1 MDETSPVYQNFLNK
15 MRFSRPLRESTR
27 KVSASKFLQR
37 DDNVGEK
44 MSMSSTVR
52 DVNQK
57 INDITVLVVSIHGTL
72 KAQEKLNLDILKF
85 ERERIERRRRRNRER
100 DLESRKG
107 SKNIFQ
113 KLVDKATA
121 PIRGLLSTVL
131 GGLFN
136 ILTGKFVMGLID
148 FFTKPKNIER
158 LVSVLKFLG
167 DYLPAIATIS
177 ALLIATI
184 GGTIAAMSLKFIP
197 ALIGT
202 TATMLSNP
210 KVLAAAGLVTAGGF
224 LLNRANSGETTK
236 VTEDDTAVTSFAK
249 QGGAAGFLNRN
260 MFGGGDDNNMDSG
273 TNVNVQFSGGGKVPG
288 TGNADSVPSM
298 LTPGEFVMSK
308 GAVEKFGTGTLSAMN
323 AMGGGTNVPI
333 INLGGTKIAMKGGGE
348 VTDNM
353 IANINIPEIS
363 PPMRASNNTMVTG
376 TNNTFNMPTQT
387 DAITNTAVLPTFTEE
402 APSFSKMDVLGIKY
416 KEFA

>member
-37 DDNVGEK
+37 DGDVGEK

-52 DVNQK
+52 NVNQK

-131 GGLFN
+131 GGL
-136 ILTGKFVMGLID
+136 D
-148 FFTKPKNIER
+148 FITKPKNIER

-202 TATMLSNP
+202 TATMLANP
-210 KVLAAAGLVTAGGF
+210 KVLAASGLVAAGGF

-260 MFGGGDDNNMDSG
+260 MFGGGDDNMNSEENM
-273 TNVNVQFSGGGKVPG
+273 NVQFSGGGKVPG

-308 GAVEKFGTGTLSAMN
+308 GAVEEFGTGTLSAMN

-348 VTDNM
+348 VTNNM
-353 IANINIPEIS
+353 LPNINIPEIP
-363 PPMRASNNTMVTG
+363 PPMRPSDNTMVTG
-376 TNNTFNMPTQT
+376 TNNTFSMPTQT
-387 DAITNTAVLPTFTEE
+387 NAITNTAVLPTFTEE

>member
-1 MDETSPVYQNFLNK
+1 

-37 DDNVGEK
+37 DGDVGEK

-52 DVNQK
+52 NVNQK
-57 INDITVLVVSIHGTL
+57 INDITVLVVSIHETL
-72 KAQEKLNLDILKF
+72 RSQDKLNLDILKF

-107 SKNIFQ
+107 RKNIFQ

-148 FFTKPKNIER
+148 FITKPKNIER

-202 TATMLSNP
+202 TATMLANP
-210 KVLAAAGLVTAGGF
+210 KVLAASGLVAAGGF

-260 MFGGGDDNNMDSG
+260 MFGGGDDNMDSG

-323 AMGGGTNVPI
+323 AMGGGTNTPI
-333 INLGGTKIAMKGGGE
+333 INIGGTKIAMRGGGE
-348 VTDNM
+348 VTNNM
-353 IANINIPEIS
+353 LPNINIPEIP
-363 PPMRASNNTMVTG
+363 PPMRPSNNTMVTG

-387 DAITNTAVLPTFTEE
+387 NAITNTAILPTFTEE

>member
-1 MDETSPVYQNFLNK
+1 MDETSPVYQNFLNRMK
-15 MRFSRPLRESTR
+15 FSRPIRETTR
-27 KVSASKFLQR
+27 RVSASKFLQR
-37 DDNVGEK
+37 DDDVGKK

-57 INDITVLVVSIHGTL
+57 INDITILVVSIHGTL

-85 ERERIERRRRRNRER
+85 ERGRIERRRRRNREK

-107 SKNIFQ
+107 GKNIFQ
-113 KLVDKATA
+113 RMVDKATA

-148 FFTKPKNIER
+148 FITKPKNIER

-177 ALLIATI
+177 GLLIATI

-202 TATMLSNP
+202 TATMLANP

-224 LLNRANSGETTK
+224 LLNRANSGETRK
-236 VTEDDTAVTSFAK
+236 VTKDDTAVTSFAK

-260 MFGGGDDNNMDSG
+260 MFGGGNNMDDG
-273 TNVNVQFSGGGKVPG
+273 GNVNVQFSGGGKVPG
-288 TGNADSVPSM
+288 TGNSDSVPSM

-308 GAVEKFGTGTLSAMN
+308 GAVEKYGVGTLSSMN
-323 AMGGGTNVPI
+323 AMGGGTNIPI
-333 INLGGTKIAMKGGGE
+333 INVGGTKI
-348 VTDNM
+348 TNNM
-353 IANINIPEIS
+353 LPNINIPDIS
-363 PPMRASNNTMVTG
+363 PPMRPSSDTVVNG
-376 TNNTFNMPTQT
+376 SNNTFNMPNQT
-387 DAITNTAVLPTFTEE
+387 DAITNTTVLPTFTEE

>member
-37 DDNVGEK
+37 DGDVGEK

-52 DVNQK
+52 NVNQK
-57 INDITVLVVSIHGTL
+57 INDITVLVVSIHETL
-72 KAQEKLNLDILKF
+72 RSQDKLNLDILKF

-107 SKNIFQ
+107 RKNIFQ

-148 FFTKPKNIER
+148 FITKPKNIER

-202 TATMLSNP
+202 TATMLANP
-210 KVLAAAGLVTAGGF
+210 KVLAASGLVAAGGF

-260 MFGGGDDNNMDSG
+260 MFGGGDDNMDSG

-323 AMGGGTNVPI
+323 AMGGGTNTPI
-333 INLGGTKIAMKGGGE
+333 INIGGTKIAMRGGGE
-348 VTDNM
+348 VTNNM
-353 IANINIPEIS
+353 LPNINIPEIP
-363 PPMRASNNTMVTG
+363 PPMRPSNNTMVTG

-387 DAITNTAVLPTFTEE
+387 NAITNTAILPTFTEE

>member
-37 DDNVGEK
+37 DGDVGEK

-52 DVNQK
+52 NVNQK

-148 FFTKPKNIER
+148 FITKPKNIER

-202 TATMLSNP
+202 TATMLANP
-210 KVLAAAGLVTAGGF
+210 KVLAASGLVAAGGF

-249 QGGAAGFLNRN
+249 QGGAAGFLSRN
-260 MFGGGDDNNMDSG
+260 MFGGGDDNMNSEESM
-273 TNVNVQFSGGGKVPG
+273 NVQFSGGGKVPG

-308 GAVEKFGTGTLSAMN
+308 GAVEEFGTGTLSAMN

-348 VTDNM
+348 VTNNM
-353 IANINIPEIS
+353 LPNINIPEIP
-363 PPMRASNNTMVTG
+363 PPMRPSDNTMVTG
-376 TNNTFNMPTQT
+376 TNNTFSMPTQT
-387 DAITNTAVLPTFTEE
+387 NAITNTAVLPTFTEE

>member
-37 DDNVGEK
+37 DGDVGEK

-52 DVNQK
+52 NVNQK

-148 FFTKPKNIER
+148 F
-158 LVSVLKFLG
+158 
-167 DYLPAIATIS
+167 
-177 ALLIATI
+177 
-184 GGTIAAMSLKFIP
+184 
-197 ALIGT
+197 
-202 TATMLSNP
+202 
-210 KVLAAAGLVTAGGF
+210 
-224 LLNRANSGETTK
+224 
-236 VTEDDTAVTSFAK
+236 
-249 QGGAAGFLNRN
+249 
-260 MFGGGDDNNMDSG
+260 
-273 TNVNVQFSGGGKVPG
+273 
-288 TGNADSVPSM
+288 
-298 LTPGEFVMSK
+298 
-308 GAVEKFGTGTLSAMN
+308 
-323 AMGGGTNVPI
+323 
-333 INLGGTKIAMKGGGE
+333 
-348 VTDNM
+348 
-353 IANINIPEIS
+353 
-363 PPMRASNNTMVTG
+363 
-376 TNNTFNMPTQT
+376 
-387 DAITNTAVLPTFTEE
+387 
-402 APSFSKMDVLGIKY
+402 
-416 KEFA
+416 